1 MGRGA
6 IALRL
11 EMSLRIVG
19 GDNGK
24 MWSDRTKRFG
34 NACVIAILVVAATA
48 FVRYAGFSG
57 SIDRFLWEAK
67 FSHDKRPVTGQIV
80 LIDIDAKSL
89 NELGVWPLPRRL
101 YAELTDFVAGSGA
114 SDILFDIDFSA
125 VSSAEDDRLFANSIE
140 SAGNVSLAMF
150 RQAASA
156 GTNQSEVIN
165 KPIDKFLEAAW
176 PVVVMVPVENDSRI
190 WRNIYGYDISGT
202 SELSAS
208 AFLGEYSGEALGA
221 FGLDFGISID
231 ELPTVSLVDV
241 LDRSV
246 DPEFFLG
253 KKVVVGAS
261 AQELRDLFPV
271 PVYGILPGSVIQALG
286 AESLLQNR
294 AMRIEGEL
302 AALAF
307 AVVVFLLLLMTKIEG
322 WAVKALIL
330 ALAAGAIELAAFL
343 LQKHMPL
350 LVPTASAQFLL
361 LFAATG
367 IVLRELGFHRLIS
380 HVATIGKHNSER
392 MLGLVFEDSFDA
404 IVVIQKDGCVSAAS
418 RSARLLFHRKKLIG
432 SKAHEVLPSEL
443 VEEAQ
448 EVLLSTVD
456 QMPISKTLAMP
467 FDNGDLRYIE
477 YVVTRSE
484 RTLAGNSGDDTSEA
498 VACLTCRDVTEER
511 ESALRLEYLAKY
523 DPITGLLNRNG
534 FEEEL
539 TMQAL
544 LVESRGENLGLLQ
557 FAVVN
562 LDQIVASLGFS
573 FGDSVRKTIATR
585 LKTHLSDGVTWSALS
600 SDTFAAAFANNPR
613 GDDET
618 RLIERIRDLIGED
631 YSIDGARISVQLK
644 FGYAVCDAAEPPETQ
659 LKRSGNALARVRRD
673 IQQEVLAFDPG
684 MDAALMRRR
693 ELETELF
700 KAIVRDE
707 LQMAY
712 QPLVTLDDGLMYGV
726 EALLRWEHRELGPI
740 SPAEFVP
747 IAEENGYIV
756 ELGAWA
762 LNRAMKECLSWP
774 LPVRLSIN
782 LSAIQFSRGNL
793 VATVQ
798 EALQRTGFPAE
809 RLDLEI
815 TESLFIEE
823 GLDLRFLMEEIRSF
837 GCSFSLDD
845 FGTGYSSL
853 SYLPNYPF
861 SKIKLDRAFI
871 RETLSDKKD
880 VSLIEA
886 VLHLVKGHDME
897 LIVEGIETPEQAAKL
912 KQLGCQLG
920 QGYLFGK
927 PMNAIELASM
937 LSKAA

>member
-1 MGRGA
+1 M
-6 IALRL
+6 
-11 EMSLRIVG
+11 G
-19 GDNGK
+19 GDKGK
-24 MWSDRTKRFG
+24 MWSEKTKRFG
-34 NACVIAILVVAATA
+34 NACLIAILVIAATA
-48 FVRYAGFSG
+48 FVRYTGFSG
-57 SIDRFLWEAK
+57 SIDRFLWETK

-101 YAELTDFVAGSGA
+101 FAELTDVVAGSGA

-125 VSSAEDDRLFANSIE
+125 VSSAEDDRLFAKAIE
-140 SAGNVSLAMF
+140 NAGNVSLAMF

-156 GTNQSEVIN
+156 GANQSEVIN
-165 KPIDKFLEAAW
+165 RPIGEFLQSAW
-176 PVVVMVPVENDSRI
+176 PVVVMVPVEDDSRI
-190 WRNIYGYDISGT
+190 WRNIYGYDIAGT
-202 SELSAS
+202 AELSAS

-241 LDRSV
+241 LNRSV

-253 KKVVVGAS
+253 KKVVIGAS

-294 AMRIEGEL
+294 AMRIEGEM

-307 AVVVFLLLLMTKIEG
+307 AVAVFLLLLMTKIEG
-322 WAVKALIL
+322 WAIKALIL
-330 ALAAGAIELAAFL
+330 ALAAGTVELAAFL
-343 LQKHMPL
+343 LQKNMPL

-367 IVLRELGFHRLIS
+367 VVLRELGFHKLIS
-380 HVATIGKHNSER
+380 HVATIGKHNSDR

-404 IVVIQKDGCVSAAS
+404 IIVIQKDGCISAAS

-448 EVLLSTVD
+448 EVLISSAD

-467 FDNGDLRYIE
+467 FENGDLRYVE

-484 RTLAGNSGDDTSEA
+484 RTLASTGNSGDDTSEA

-511 ESALRLEYLAKY
+511 ESAIRLEYLAKY

-585 LKTHLSDGVTWSALS
+585 LKKHLSDGITWSALA
-600 SDTFAAAFANNPR
+600 SDTFAAAFACR
-613 GDDET
+613 HAGGDET
-618 RLIERIRDLIGED
+618 QLIERIRDLIGED

-644 FGYAVCDAAEPPETQ
+644 FGYAVSDAAEPPESQ

-673 IQQEVLAFDPG
+673 IQQEILAFDPG

-712 QPLVTLDDGLMYGV
+712 QPLVTLDDGTMFGV
-726 EALLRWEHRELGPI
+726 EALLRWEHRELGPV

-774 LPVRLSIN
+774 VPVRLSIN

-793 VATVQ
+793 VATIL

-861 SKIKLDRAFI
+861 SKIKLDRTFV
-871 RETLSDKKD
+871 RQSLSDKKD
-880 VSLIEA
+880 VALIEA

-912 KQLGCQLG
+912 NQLGCQLG

-927 PMNAIELASM
+927 PMNAIQLAGM
-937 LSKAA
+937 LPKAA